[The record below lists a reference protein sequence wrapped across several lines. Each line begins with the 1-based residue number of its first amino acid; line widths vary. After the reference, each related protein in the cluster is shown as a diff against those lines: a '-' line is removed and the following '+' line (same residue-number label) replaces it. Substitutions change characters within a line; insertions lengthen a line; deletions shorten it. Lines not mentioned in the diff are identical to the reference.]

1 MKETIQFCVGIENKP
16 GTLAGLCRSLREAN
30 INIDALFVSGDDD
43 GTWVNLIVSPIGE
56 AQDALARAGYDF
68 YTEPVFTLRTQNH
81 PGELERIAHVL
92 AEAEVN
98 INYVYGSTAGDTS
111 FTLVLHVSNPERA
124 SGLFED

>member
-1 MKETIQFCVGIENKP
+1 MKETTQFCVGIENKP
-16 GTLAGLCRSLREAN
+16 GTLANLCRSLREAN
-30 INIDALFVSGDDD
+30 INIDALFVSGDDE

-68 YTEPVFTLRTQNH
+68 YTEPVFTLQARNR
-81 PGELERIAHVL
+81 PGELEQIAHQL

-98 INYVYGSTAGDTS
+98 INYIYGSTLGDAP